1 MVTQV
6 YNGKGQ
12 FIGTVNDGGHC
23 GYASSKNGTR
33 LGHFTRTN
41 GGDAGMTY
49 DKNNRP
55 YGKGNLLEALVHA
68 DAANSW

>member
-6 YNGKGQ
+6 YNGRGQ
-12 FIGTVNDGGHC
+12 FIGTVNDSGYS
-23 GYASSKNGTR
+23 GYAKSKDGTR
-33 LGHFTRTN
+33 LGHYS
-41 GGDAGMTY
+41 DGMTY

>member
-1 MVTQV
+1 
-6 YNGKGQ
+6 
-12 FIGTVNDGGHC
+12 
-23 GYASSKNGTR
+23 
-33 LGHFTRTN
+33 
-41 GGDAGMTY
+41 MTY